1 MKTNIMKIKE
11 YIGDL
16 VGGGLFLA
24 ESRIIAESLL
34 KNLPDNK
41 WKSQIIENNILQKK
55 SGQTAIRYAR
65 TIRCRIEGQ
74 GERFMT
80 ELLTASERAYIQMLM
95 MSLLIHSP
103 VLSDFMRLTLAEAR
117 RTYKPALPADAWS
130 EFYDS
135 KMRVYAELGDFSDS
149 TIKKMGNNAIKALV
163 DSGYLSDSRTKK
175 IQPVYLMPEVKDW
188 LVRLGRKDLIDVM
201 ECTI

>member
-1 MKTNIMKIKE
+1 MNIKE
-11 YIGDL
+11 YLGDL
-16 VGGGLFLA
+16 IGGSLLIT

-34 KNLPDNK
+34 KKLPEDE
-41 WKSQIIENNILQKK
+41 WKSLIVEQNVLQKK

-65 TIRCRIEGQ
+65 TIRWRIEGL
-74 GERFMT
+74 GDEFMT
-80 ELLTASERAYIQMLM
+80 DLLAASERAYVQMLM

-103 VLSDFMRLTLAEAR
+103 VVADFMRHTLAEAR
-117 RTYKPALPADAWS
+117 RTYKPALTADAWS
-130 EFYDS
+130 EFYDT
-135 KMRVYAELGDFSDS
+135 RVRAYAELGGFSDS
-149 TIKKMGNNAIKALV
+149 TVKKMGNNAIKALV

-188 LVRLGRKDLIDVM
+188 LVRLGREDLIDVM

>member
-1 MKTNIMKIKE
+1 MNIKE

-16 VGGGLFLA
+16 VGGSLFLT

-34 KNLPDNK
+34 KDLSDDK
-41 WKSQIIENNILQKK
+41 WKSLIIENNILQKK

-65 TIRCRIEGQ
+65 TIRCRIEGL
-74 GERFMT
+74 GEKFIT
-80 ELLTASERAYIQMLM
+80 ELLTANERAYIQMLM

-103 VLSDFMRLTLAEAR
+103 VIADFMRLTLAEAR
-117 RTYKPALPADAWS
+117 RTYKPALTADAWS

-135 KMRVYAELGDFSDS
+135 RMRAYAELGGFSDS

-163 DSGYLSDSRTKK
+163 DSAYLSDSRTKK

-188 LVRLGRKDLIDVM
+188 LVRLGREDLIDVM

>member
-1 MKTNIMKIKE
+1 MNIKE

-16 VGGGLFLA
+16 VGGSLFLT

-34 KNLPDNK
+34 KDLSDDK
-41 WKSQIIENNILQKK
+41 WKSLIIENNILQKK

-65 TIRCRIEGQ
+65 TIRCRIEGL
-74 GERFMT
+74 GEKFIT
-80 ELLTASERAYIQMLM
+80 ELLTANERAYIQMLM

-103 VLSDFMRLTLAEAR
+103 VIADFMRLTLAETR
-117 RTYKPALPADAWS
+117 RIYKPALTADAWS

-135 KMRVYAELGDFSDS
+135 RMRAYAELGDFSDS

-163 DSGYLSDSRTKK
+163 DSAYLSDSRTKK

-188 LVRLGRKDLIDVM
+188 LVRLGREDLIDVM

>member
-1 MKTNIMKIKE
+1 MNIKE

-16 VGGGLFLA
+16 VGGSLFLT

-34 KNLPDNK
+34 KDLSDDK
-41 WKSQIIENNILQKK
+41 WKSLIIENNILQKK

-65 TIRCRIEGQ
+65 TIRCRIEGL
-74 GERFMT
+74 GEKFIT
-80 ELLTASERAYIQMLM
+80 ELLTANERAYIQMLM

-103 VLSDFMRLTLAEAR
+103 VIADFMRLTLAEAR
-117 RTYKPALPADAWS
+117 RIYKPALTADAWS

-135 KMRVYAELGDFSDS
+135 RMRAYAELGGFSDS

-163 DSGYLSDSRTKK
+163 DSAYLSDSRTKK

-188 LVRLGRKDLIDVM
+188 LVRLGREDLIDVM

>member
-1 MKTNIMKIKE
+1 MKIKE

-16 VGGGLFLA
+16 VGGGLFLT

-34 KNLPDNK
+34 KDLSDDQ
-41 WKSQIIENNILQKK
+41 WKSLIIENNILQKK

-65 TIRCRIEGQ
+65 TIRSRIEGL
-74 GERFMT
+74 GEKFIT
-80 ELLTASERAYIQMLM
+80 ELLTANERAYIQMLM

-103 VLSDFMRLTLAEAR
+103 VIADFMRLTLAEAC
-117 RTYKPALPADAWS
+117 RTYKPALTADAWS

-135 KMRVYAELGDFSDS
+135 RMRAYAELGGFSDS

-163 DSGYLSDSRTKK
+163 DSAYLSDSRTKK
-175 IQPVYLMPEVKDW
+175 IQPVYLMPEVKDC
-188 LVRLGRKDLIDVM
+188 LVSMGREDLIDVM

>member
-1 MKTNIMKIKE
+1 MKIKE

-41 WKSQIIENNILQKK
+41 WKSQIIENNTLQKK

-74 GERFMT
+74 GERFIT
-80 ELLTASERAYIQMLM
+80 ELLTACERAYIQMLM

-103 VLSDFMRLTLAEAR
+103 VLSDFMRLTLAEAS

-149 TIKKMGNNAIKALV
+149 TIRKMGNNAIKALV

>member
-1 MKTNIMKIKE
+1 MKIKE

-74 GERFMT
+74 GERFIT

-103 VLSDFMRLTLAEAR
+103 VLSDFMRLTLAEAH

-149 TIKKMGNNAIKALV
+149 TIRKMGNNAIKALV

-188 LVRLGRKDLIDVM
+188 LVRLGRKDLINVM

>member
-1 MKTNIMKIKE
+1 MNIKE

-16 VGGGLFLA
+16 VGGGLFLT

-34 KNLPDNK
+34 KDLSDDK
-41 WKSQIIENNILQKK
+41 WKSLIIENNILQKK

-65 TIRCRIEGQ
+65 TIRCRIEGP
-74 GERFMT
+74 GKEFIT
-80 ELLTASERAYIQMLM
+80 ALLTASERAYIQMLM

-103 VLSDFMRLTLAEAR
+103 VVADFMRLTLAEAR
-117 RTYKPALPADAWS
+117 RTYKPSLTADAWS
-130 EFYDS
+130 EFYDT
-135 KMRVYAELGDFSDS
+135 RLRAYAELSRFSDS

-175 IQPVYLMPEVKDW
+175 IQPVYLMPEVQDW
-188 LVRLGRKDLIDVM
+188 LVRLGREDLIDVM

>member
-1 MKTNIMKIKE
+1 MKIKE

-74 GERFMT
+74 GERFIT
-80 ELLTASERAYIQMLM
+80 ELLTACERAYIQMLM

-149 TIKKMGNNAIKALV
+149 TIRKMGNNAIKALV

>member
-74 GERFMT
+74 GERFIT

-149 TIKKMGNNAIKALV
+149 TIRKMGNNAIKALV

>member
-95 MSLLIHSP
+95 MSLLINSP